1 MTPLGEAGGVCVI
14 TLCLPSSWWRS
25 RPRRCSW
32 GASGS
37 SPKLV
42 SRVAMALAKCLAVE
56 CSGLADPRD
65 EGVFEPDG
73 SVLVD
78 EARMGSELG
87 VLEGPR
93 VWGLESKYL
102 AALATVPSGASQL
115 VGYGAGAVWLLG
127 SPIRRR

>member
-1 MTPLGEAGGVCVI
+1 
-14 TLCLPSSWWRS
+14 
-25 RPRRCSW
+25 
-32 GASGS
+32 
-37 SPKLV
+37 
-42 SRVAMALAKCLAVE
+42 MALAKCLAVE

-73 SVLVD
+73 SVLVA

-127 SPIRRR
+127 SPIRR